1 MYHADSHGAR
11 PQPSIICG
19 LNLARR
25 CALPPYPRPSSPRPD
40 AAGACCVSCPLG
52 AGAGALSARS
62 VSPLRRRICDSSP
75 DGAAGDGAAGATGLR
90 ANYRLRPAVGRPS
103 AFAKAGLLQIVSK
116 KLPPSAFAKAA
127 FANSLQGLRL
137 AHKRYKAGAGF
148 APPAASAVRCG
159 ATGLRGCSLSQRPLQ
174 SAPRCA

>member
-75 DGAAGDGAAGATGLR
+75 DGAAGDGAAGATG
-90 ANYRLRPAVGRPS
+90 ATC
-103 AFAKAGLLQIVSK
+103 

-127 FANSLQGLRL
+127 FANSFEKTTAPLSQKRGLSRIVCGLRGLRL
-137 AHKRYKAGAGF
+137 AHKRCKAGGAKP
-148 APPAASAVRCG
+148 APAASAVRCG
-159 ATGLRGCSLSQRPLQ
+159 ATGLRGSVVCPRPLR
-174 SAPRCA
+174 STPSCA

>member
-19 LNLARR
+19 LDLARR
-25 CALPPYPRPSSPRPD
+25 RALPPYPRPSSPRPD

-75 DGAAGDGAAGATGLR
+75 DGAAGDGATGATCKL
-90 ANYRLRPAVGRPS
+90 PPS
-103 AFAKAGLLQIVSK
+103 AFAKAGLLQIVSS

-127 FANSLQGLRL
+127 FANSLRGLRL
-137 AHKRYKAGAGF
+137 AHKRCKAGAGF

-159 ATGLRGCSLSQRPLQ
+159 ATGTP
-174 SAPRCA
+174 

>member
-11 PQPSIICG
+11 PQLSIICG
-19 LNLARR
+19 LDLARR

-40 AAGACCVSCPLG
+40 AAGACCVSCLLG

-75 DGAAGDGAAGATGLR
+75 DGAAGDGATGATGATCKL
-90 ANYRLRPAVGRPS
+90 PPS
-103 AFAKAGLLQIVSK
+103 AFAKAGLLQIVSS

-127 FANSLQGLRL
+127 FANSLRVTGVTPCAQALQGGR
-137 AHKRYKAGAGF
+137 GE
-148 APPAASAVRCG
+148 ASARRRAVRCG
-159 ATGLRGCSLSQRPLQ
+159 ATGLRGYGVPVVCQRPLQ

>member
-75 DGAAGDGAAGATGLR
+75 DGAAGDGAAGATG
-90 ANYRLRPAVGRPS
+90 ATC
-103 AFAKAGLLQIVSK
+103 

-137 AHKRYKAGAGF
+137 AHKRCKAGGAKP
-148 APPAASAVRCG
+148 APAASAVRCG
-159 ATGLRGCSLSQRPLQ
+159 ATGLRGSVVCPRPLR
-174 SAPRCA
+174 STPSCA

>member
-19 LNLARR
+19 LDLARR

-62 VSPLRRRICDSSP
+62 VSPLRRRICHSTP
-75 DGAAGDGAAGATGLR
+75 DGAAGDGATGVPSLCAVGVRRAQTADCGRIWCARARPTPLRTAGLR
-90 ANYRLRPAVGRPS
+90 GLQRQTT
-103 AFAKAGLLQIVSK
+103 AFGFRESR
-116 KLPPSAFAKAA
+116 A
-127 FANSLQGLRL
+127 FANSFFETT
-137 AHKRYKAGAGF
+137 AFGF
-148 APPAASAVRCG
+148 RKSCFRK
-159 ATGLRGCSLSQRPLQ
+159 
-174 SAPRCA
+174 